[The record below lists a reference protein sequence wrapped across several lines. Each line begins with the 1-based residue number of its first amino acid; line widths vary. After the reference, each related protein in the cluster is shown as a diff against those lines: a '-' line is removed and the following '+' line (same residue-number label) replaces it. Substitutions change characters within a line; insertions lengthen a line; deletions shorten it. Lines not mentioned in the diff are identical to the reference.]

1 MKMRLVGFLLFIAI
15 IGIVIVAALTWNDSV
30 TEKAINKKEK
40 QLHEPV
46 VLTKE
51 QQKAIK
57 DIEFLYNKIVDTHPA
72 TVNGIPKE
80 LKIQY
85 EQVLKEIKE
94 KKDQIYRKDIYFWG
108 QSIIAQLHD
117 ANSGFAITPSF
128 RKRNI
133 PILYKWYENGVYIYH
148 SNEEDLKVGDAIV
161 AIGDRTVEEL
171 AQELIKYIPSDNEM
185 FLLASLEISTLL
197 AEEVYLEKLGLI
209 ENKDYV
215 VYTIMRDGKKLRQ
228 PVKLQVKP
236 VSVGYPLNYSQNV
249 DKDKNIALLKM
260 NVLKSDD
267 VYDAELKKFFSSV
280 KHNQIDN
287 VVLDL
292 RDHKFAGNPNAIVKL
307 LQYVNVQHYQSFGVT
322 HNSQVANSGGSI
334 EGMAEIMSS
343 TQNNHFHKELVFE
356 GKLYV
361 LTSKNTYG
369 GASLMAAILQDNKI
383 GQVIGE
389 TPGGNA
395 NAYIASVKFDLPNSK
410 FSMYLSSRQLE
421 RPDASKG
428 AALVP
433 DYVVPSTYN
442 KTKHVDEQLAFVEQL
457 VNKK

>member
-1 MKMRLVGFLLFIAI
+1 MKIRLVGLLLFIGI
-15 IGIVIVAALTWNDSV
+15 IGAVIVTALTWNDSV
-30 TEKAINKKEK
+30 TEKAISKKEK
-40 QLHEPV
+40 QLHEPA

-57 DIEFLYNKIVDTHPA
+57 DIEFLYNKIADTHPA
-72 TVNGIPKE
+72 TVNEIPEE
-80 LKIQY
+80 LKAQY

-94 KKDQIYRKDIYFWG
+94 KRDQIYRKDIYFWG
-108 QSIIAQLHD
+108 HSIIAQLHD
-117 ANSGFAITPSF
+117 ANSGFVTSLSF

-133 PILYKWYENGVYIYH
+133 PVLYKWYENGVYIYH
-148 SNEEDLKVGDAIV
+148 SNEEDLKVGDEII
-161 AIGDRTVEEL
+161 AIGNRTVEEL
-171 AQELIKYIPSDNEM
+171 AQELSKYIPSDNEM
-185 FLLASLEISTLL
+185 YLLASLEISTLL

-215 VYTIMRDGKKLRQ
+215 VYTIMRDGKKLQ
-228 PVKLQVKP
+228 QTVKLQVKP
-236 VSVGYPLNYSQNV
+236 VSVGYPSNYSQNI

-260 NVLKSDD
+260 NVLKPDD

-292 RDHKFAGNPNAIVKL
+292 RDNKSGGNMNALVKL
-307 LQYVNVQHYQSFGVT
+307 LQYVNVQHYQSFAVT
-322 HNSQVANSGGSI
+322 RNSIAGNSG
-334 EGMAEIMSS
+334 EKKEEMAETIRSI
-343 TQNNHFHKELVFE
+343 QNDQVHKELVFE

-395 NAYIASVKFDLPNSK
+395 NAYVASVKFDLPNSK